1 MSLKIRLLLLFALV
15 AHLNILNSQGKI
27 KGITMVAP
35 PRAFES
41 DPTLPIKELGA
52 NYIKLVPYG
61 FTPLGKTI
69 VKFNMD
75 RQWWGEK
82 DIGVKESIRL
92 AHANNIKVML
102 KPQIYIP
109 GSWVGDL
116 SFDTDQEWEEWE
128 NNYRDFIF
136 SYLDIAIEYEVELFC
151 VGTEYKK
158 SVKERPQFWTNL
170 VSEIRDSYCGEL
182 TYSANWDNFENI
194 SFWNQL
200 DYIGISSYFPLSEE
214 ITPDVNKL
222 VKAWKPIVSDLKA
235 YSNEFDRQI
244 IFTEYGYLSVDG
256 CAGKTWELEKNV
268 HSIPINE
275 KAQSNSIEALFTT
288 LWSEDFWAGGFLW
301 KWFPEGMGHEGYPE
315 RDYTPQNKL
324 SSSMIKNWF
333 ENND

>member
-256 CAGKTWELEKNV
+256 CAGKTWELEKKV